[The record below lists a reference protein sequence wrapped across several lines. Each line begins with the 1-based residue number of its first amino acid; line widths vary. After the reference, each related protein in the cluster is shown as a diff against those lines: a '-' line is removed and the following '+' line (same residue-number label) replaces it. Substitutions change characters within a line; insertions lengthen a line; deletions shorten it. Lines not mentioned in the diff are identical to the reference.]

1 MNRILAIA
9 ALTLGL
15 AACAAPQKVTSP
27 ARPAIPARSTT
38 LSTKGLEAV
47 LGKSARDLER
57 MFGTPRLDVREFDAR
72 KLQFVGSACVLDA
85 FLYPE
90 GAGGAQV
97 VTYIDAR
104 RSDGQSVDRAA
115 CVEALKK

>member
-1 MNRILAIA
+1 MNRLIALA
-9 ALTLGL
+9 ALSLGL
-15 AACAAPQKVTSP
+15 AACAAPQNVAGP
-27 ARPAIPARSTT
+27 ARSAAPARSTT
-38 LSTKGLEAV
+38 LSDKGLEAV
-47 LGKSARDLER
+47 IGKTSRDLEA
-57 MFGTPRLDVREFDAR
+57 MFGQPRLDVREFDAR

-90 GAGGAQV
+90 GAAGAQV

-115 CVEALKK
+115 CVEALRK